1 MSRQG
6 FYSCY
11 WAAPAL
17 ILLLLL
23 TGCASRAPQPDAAT
37 SPPPATVPPTEGIA
51 ETTSAPVDQP
61 VLEGNVLYADT
72 FTDPA
77 SGWPSGEFDNY
88 YIGYH
93 EPEYYHVEISN
104 PNYRT
109 SVFTPGKETFTDMTI
124 EVKAFIAASRTAET
138 GDSSFGIAFRR
149 SGDEYY
155 AFAISQRTKTWYVLK
170 SSPDALVVL
179 SDGLLNSINPPDVG
193 DLLRVDAQGSNFSF
207 SINGEH
213 VTHVSDSDYATGEVG
228 LYVQSFDVTNVHV
241 HFDELSIRVFEGE
254 AEAFLSQSGE
264 RSFMTRLPIRPPAGP
279 RRSLTIISS
288 GTTNRSITT
297 SRSQALITRRPSSR
311 LARISFGDI
320 SAEVKAFTAA
330 SKTAETGDFS
340 FGLAFR
346 RSGDEY
352 YAFAISQRAKTW
364 HVLKSSP
371 TALTVLAEGTHQNI
385 HDFDVEDVL
394 RVDALGSDFSFYIN
408 EELVGQVSD
417 SDYAAG
423 EVGFYVQSLD
433 VTTVH
438 IHFDELT
445 INPAEGMG
453 PQEFEG
459 ALYFDTFTDPA
470 TAWPEEEFDNYFI
483 GYHEPEYY
491 HVEVLSPNSR
501 TAVFTPDHATYD
513 DVSVEVKAFT
523 ASSRTAEAGDF
534 SFGVAFR
541 RTGDEYYA
549 FAISQRAK
557 QWYVLK
563 SSPNALAVLAE
574 GTMENIHDPDEEDV
588 LRVDSQGPNFSFYIN
603 DELVNRVADSA
614 YGTGEVGL
622 YVQTFDV
629 PAVHVHFDTLVIRPF
644 KSSITC
650 EVAALMLNVR
660 EGPGTRYPPSTFLSN
675 GDMIEPFGR
684 NENGDWLVFV
694 LEGEGNYGWVSNTS
708 TFLSCNAPVD
718 ILPLTSP

>member
-11 WAAPAL
+11 WAASAL

-23 TGCASRAPQPDAAT
+23 TGCASRAPQPDTAT
-37 SPPPATVPPTEGIA
+37 SPPPATVPPTEVVA
-51 ETTSAPVDQP
+51 EATSAPVDQP

-93 EPEYYHVEISN
+93 EPEYYHVEISS

-170 SSPDALVVL
+170 SSPNALVVL

-193 DLLRVDAQGSNFSF
+193 DLLRVDAQGTNFSF

-241 HFDELSIRVFEGE
+241 HFDELAIRVFEGD
-254 AEAFLSQSGE
+254 AEAFLPQSGAL
-264 RSFMTRLPIRPPAGP
+264 FHDTFTDPA
-279 RRSLTIISS
+279 S
-288 GTTNRSITT
+288 GWPSQEFDNHFIGYHEPEYYHIEILSPNYKTTVFT
-297 SRSQALITRRPSSR
+297 PG
-311 LARISFGDI
+311 RISFGDI

-330 SKTAETGDFS
+330 SKTAGTGDFS

-371 TALTVLAEGTHQNI
+371 TALAVLAEGTHQDI

-433 VTTVH
+433 VTNVH

-445 INPAEGMG
+445 INPAEGVG

>member
-72 FTDPA
+72 FTNPA

-213 VTHVSDSDYATGEVG
+213 VTHVSDSDYAAGEVG

-254 AEAFLSQSGE
+254 GEAFLSHSGGAL
-264 RSFMTRLPIRPPAGP
+264 FHDAFTDPASGWP
-279 RRSLTIISS
+279 SQEFDNYFIGYHEPEYYHIEISS
-288 GTTNRSITT
+288 PNYKTTVFT
-297 SRSQALITRRPSSR
+297 PGKE
-311 LARISFGDI
+311 SFSDI

-330 SKTAETGDFS
+330 SKTAGTGDFS

-352 YAFAISQRAKTW
+352 YAFAISQREKTW

-371 TALTVLAEGTHQNI
+371 TALTVLAEGTHENI

-394 RVDALGSDFSFYIN
+394 RVDALGPDFSFYIN

-417 SDYAAG
+417 PDYAAG
-423 EVGFYVQSLD
+423 EVGFYVQSVD
-433 VTTVH
+433 VTSVH

-445 INPAEGMG
+445 IDPAEGMG

-459 ALYFDTFTDPA
+459 ALYFDTFADPA
-470 TAWPEEEFDNYFI
+470 TAWPEEEYDNYFI

-501 TAVFTPDHATYD
+501 TTVFTPDHATYD

-574 GTMENIHDPDEEDV
+574 GAAEGIHGPDEEDV

-603 DELVNRVADSA
+603 DELVTRLADSA

-629 PAVHVHFDTLVIRPF
+629 PAVHVHYDELVIRPF

-660 EGPGTRYPPSTFLSN
+660 EGPGTRYPPSSFLSN

-694 LEGEGNYGWVSNTS
+694 LEGEGSYGWVSNTS

-718 ILPLTSP
+718 ILPLTLP